1 MCFRKDISPRNRCL
15 KNVISKHSED
25 HVKELLKRVAL
36 DRVTFIELQFS
47 DLLGS
52 VKSVTI
58 PARRL
63 EMVLRDGVYID
74 GSSILGYSTVNESD
88 MRAKP
93 IAGSYLTYPWTL
105 NGERRTGRLLCTI
118 YDASTRDTGE
128 DRFTGD
134 PRYILER
141 QLERAKDMGFSY
153 QIGPEIEFF
162 LFDTDGDDRP
172 QRRPSDQGGYFDL
185 IPKDRGEDVRKDIMG
200 TFDAMGFDV
209 EASHHEVAPGQQEI
223 ALRYSDA
230 LTVADRMTT
239 MKLGIRTIA
248 KQHDMHATFMPK
260 PLEDAYGSAMHVHQ
274 SLVDENGAN
283 VFDDPDGKYGLS
295 ETALHFIGGL
305 LAHAKETCAILTSHI
320 NSYRRLIPGYE
331 APFCL
336 TWANRNR
343 SALIRVPAGRGNST
357 RVEHRNP
364 DPAGNQYLQFAV
376 MLAAGLDGVEKGMDP
391 GDPFEEDTYA
401 MDRWQIAEKGIGT
414 LPEDLGNALSY
425 MRGSELVRDVLGQHT
440 FDSFLHVKDAQWDR
454 FRRHVTAFELEGC
467 IEVI

>member
-1 MCFRKDISPRNRCL
+1 MT
-15 KNVISKHSED
+15 V
-25 HVKELLKRVAL
+25 
-36 DRVTFIELQFS
+36 DRVKFIELQFS

-63 EMVLRDGVYID
+63 EMVLEDGVYID

-93 IAGSYLTYPWTL
+93 IVDSYLAYPWTL
-105 NGERRTGRLLCTI
+105 NGNRRTGRLLCTI
-118 YDASTRDTGE
+118 YDASTRDTSE
-128 DRFTGD
+128 DRFAGD
-134 PRYILER
+134 PRYILEK
-141 QLERAKDMGFSY
+141 QLEKAKDMGFSY
-153 QIGPEIEFF
+153 QVGPEIEFF
-162 LFDTDGDDRP
+162 LFDLDGEGMP
-172 QRRPSDQGGYFDL
+172 QRRPSDRGGYFDL

-248 KQHDMHATFMPK
+248 KHHNMHATFMPK

-274 SLVDENGAN
+274 SLVDQDGNN

-305 LAHAKETCAILTSHI
+305 LTHAKETCAILTSHI
-320 NSYRRLIPGYE
+320 NSYRRLVPGYE
-331 APFCL
+331 APFCI

-343 SALIRVPAGRGNST
+343 SALIRVPAGRGSSA

-376 MLAAGLDGVEKGMDP
+376 MLAAGLDGIEKGIDP
-391 GDPFEEDTYA
+391 GDPLEKDTYA
-401 MDRWQIAEKGIGT
+401 MGRWDIAEHGIET
-414 LPEDLGNALSY
+414 LPEDLGEALSH
-425 MRGSELVRDVLGQHT
+425 MRGSELVREVLGKHT
-440 FDSFLHVKDAQWDR
+440 FDSFLHVKDAQWYR

-467 IEVI
+467 IEMI